1 MFSCF
6 LRCISQLRR
15 LGMTPHGFTHPKSY
29 RWSLRAQVR
38 QQVSGEISSEQRRK
52 VTKLLGL
59 GIEIN
64 LFYQKPA
71 AIVQHLLEHVTSCLR
86 RERFNDLSIRECG
99 WNIGSY
105 NLESLRWY
113 IEAKELQKQNFW
125 MQCTCTTIKNRKTII
140 LMHSLPATENRKNS
154 ASYPQE
160 VLATRFAV
168 DVRDAPGSTQV
179 RTLLHCKSMARSLTN
194 FSGTRNLFCRMVL
207 REEWSHLIL
216 MPWS

>member
-29 RWSLRAQVR
+29 CWSLRAQVR

-86 RERFNDLSIRECG
+86 RERFNDLSIPECG
-99 WNIGSY
+99 RNIGSY
-105 NLESLRWY
+105 NLQGLRWY
-113 IEAKELQKQNFW
+113 IDAKELISRISECNVLVPKSKKEKQ
-125 MQCTCTTIKNRKTII
+125 
-140 LMHSLPATENRKNS
+140 LS
-154 ASYPQE
+154 
-160 VLATRFAV
+160 
-168 DVRDAPGSTQV
+168 
-179 RTLLHCKSMARSLTN
+179 
-194 FSGTRNLFCRMVL
+194 
-207 REEWSHLIL
+207 
-216 MPWS
+216 